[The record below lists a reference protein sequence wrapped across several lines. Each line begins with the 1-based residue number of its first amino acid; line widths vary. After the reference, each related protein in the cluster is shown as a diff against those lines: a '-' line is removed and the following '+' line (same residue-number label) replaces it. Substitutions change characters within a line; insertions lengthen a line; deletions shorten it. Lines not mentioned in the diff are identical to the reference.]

1 MKRAV
6 LLMILCT
13 FLSPH
18 AMRASESSTTDI
30 HAGHVMPPGGSMLP
44 SRATAKDVL
53 NASGRH
59 PDWIRIPAGQSEI
72 LTFATYPDRAD
83 KAPVL
88 IISEKDKPM
97 SDWMRA
103 VADQAAGEGFIAL
116 VPDMLPGLRQA
127 ALVEAVRQFAL
138 TMPPSNGKIAS
149 MTFDDD
155 RINVGNTRFE
165 GSQQGWTAAINLLN
179 AQFNNHPEFITLP
192 PHNHSG

>member
-13 FLSPH
+13 LLSTH
-18 AMRASESSTTDI
+18 AMRASESSKIDGTDI

-53 NASGRH
+53 NATGRH
-59 PDWIRIPAGQSEI
+59 PDWIRIPAGSSEI

-88 IISEKDKPM
+88 IISEQDKPM

-116 VPDMLPGLRQA
+116 VPDTLPGLSQA
-127 ALVEAVRQFAL
+127 ARVEAARQFAL
-138 TMPPSNGKIAS
+138 
-149 MTFDDD
+149 
-155 RINVGNTRFE
+155 
-165 GSQQGWTAAINLLN
+165 
-179 AQFNNHPEFITLP
+179 
-192 PHNHSG
+192 